1 MGLRLSKM
9 CLLGLMNEPIC
20 AVYGW
25 FLFLFMSS
33 RLHRCKS
40 DVVDAHLIIQ
50 TIFEL
55 EAAGFCTLGLKSSS
69 HQLHASKK
77 STENDSSSWSEI
89 AVRVSASHDAFIDL
103 SFDALIVK

>member
-1 MGLRLSKM
+1 MRGVWLVFVLVHVFK
-9 CLLGLMNEPIC
+9 
-20 AVYGW
+20 
-25 FLFLFMSS
+25 F
-33 RLHRCKS
+33 HRCKS

-50 TIFEL
+50 SISNLRPLDTVL
-55 EAAGFCTLGLKSSS
+55 LGS

-77 STENDSSSWSEI
+77 STENDSSSCSDI